1 MISNQL
7 KKPNIILV
15 DDHPI
20 FRKGIK
26 SIITIE
32 NFANVIGEASN
43 GQEFI
48 ELLTYLKPD
57 LVLMDIEMPVMNGME
72 ATQRALELIP
82 DLKII
87 AFTMF
92 EDEEYFSK
100 MIDLGA
106 KGFILKSSDINEID
120 KAIKQVMKG
129 EKYYAINHPGKTGHN
144 PFHKNTKELSG
155 YRIPINKRRE
165 GNEVAP
171 PWF

>member
-1 MISNQL
+1 MISSQV

-26 SIITIE
+26 SIITVE

-43 GQEFI
+43 GLEFI
-48 ELLTYLKPD
+48 ELLSYLKPD

-120 KAIKQVMKG
+120 KAIKYVMKG
-129 EKYYAINHPGKTGHN
+129 EKYYSINHQEKTVFN
-144 PFHKNTKELSG
+144 PFRKIAKELSG
-155 YRIPINKRRE
+155 FRNPLNKRKE
-165 GNEVAP
+165 SNEVSP